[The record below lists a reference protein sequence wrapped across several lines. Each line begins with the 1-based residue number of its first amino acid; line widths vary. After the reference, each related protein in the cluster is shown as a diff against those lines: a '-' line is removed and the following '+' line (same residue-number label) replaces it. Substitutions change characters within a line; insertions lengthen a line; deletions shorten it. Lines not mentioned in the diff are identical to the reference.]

1 MGLTMNIVPI
11 RRNVNS
17 SIVFSKSFD
26 VYEHAEII
34 LLTVKN
40 DVLKILD
47 ELRFIQFMNETSWI
61 HNKKFMSTKKIMSNT
76 LL

>member
-1 MGLTMNIVPI
+1 MGLTMNIVPIKI

-34 LLTVKN
+34 LLNVKN
-40 DVLKILD
+40 DLLKILD
-47 ELRFIQFMNETSWI
+47 ELRFIQLMNETS
-61 HNKKFMSTKKIMSNT
+61 
-76 LL
+76 